1 MAVLIEAISVV
12 IRINVLFEKY
22 PGGWN
27 AFKKIVPN
35 NTLCSDNELAR
46 VGFMA
51 PQDVSA
57 FVGDLQQS
65 GLVFLHSEKAV
76 DLAVVDQLRGPTTPC
91 DWLEFG
97 HISMGPGQQVAVCR
111 LAGSQSMQIF
121 TPDGWEYEGSLSASQ
136 SFVSNENVNKDLK
149 FLRTENGVD
158 VYLNKTTGKEV
169 YIGRTRGGSRQ
180 G

>member
-12 IRINVLFEKY
+12 IRTDALLEKF

-27 AFKKIVPN
+27 AFVKIVPN

-51 PQDVSA
+51 PQDVSV
-57 FVGDLQQS
+57 FVGKLQHA
-65 GLVFLHSEKAV
+65 GLVFLHAEKAV
-76 DLAVVDQLRGPTTPC
+76 DLAVVDQLRGSTTQC

-97 HISMGPGQQVAVCR
+97 HINMGPGQEVAVCR

-121 TPDGWEYEGSLSASQ
+121 TPDG
-136 SFVSNENVNKDLK
+136 
-149 FLRTENGVD
+149 
-158 VYLNKTTGKEV
+158 
-169 YIGRTRGGSRQ
+169 
-180 G
+180 